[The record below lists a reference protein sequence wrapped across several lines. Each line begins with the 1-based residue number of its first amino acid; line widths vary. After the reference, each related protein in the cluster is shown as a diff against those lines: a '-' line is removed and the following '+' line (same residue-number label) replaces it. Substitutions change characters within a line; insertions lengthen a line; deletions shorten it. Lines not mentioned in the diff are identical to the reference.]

1 MRAQVVD
8 HREDRGEPVSEQLP
22 PLVRIVRLEGER
34 LEDLLLALR
43 AEAGEGS
50 EPLGLRRLLQACER
64 RDVELPPD
72 ARRRL
77 RPQPG
82 EMHERDHVGRNE
94 SATLRERVDVS
105 RLDDLDDLLL
115 DRLADPL

>member
-1 MRAQVVD
+1 MRAQVGD
-8 HREDRGEPVSEQLP
+8 HREDRGKPISEQLP

-43 AEAGEGS
+43 AEAGECS
-50 EPLGLRRLLQACER
+50 QPLGLRRLLQTGER
-64 RDVELPPD
+64 RHVELAPD

-77 RPQPG
+77 RPEPR
-82 EMHERDHVGRNE
+82 EMHERDHVGRDE
-94 SATLRERVDVS
+94 RTPLREGVDVS